1 LGRLVGGSD
10 MMKLKND
17 RQEDEGETIK
27 AYQCQSHVS
36 AGLLST
42 EI

>member
-1 LGRLVGGSD
+1 

-17 RQEDEGETIK
+17 RQEDEGESSQLRLINASPT
-27 AYQCQSHVS
+27 CQLD
-36 AGLLST
+36 LLST